1 MKEKLGTKAVGFY
14 FIVLAALLGIIS
26 VIRFVMWGSAH
37 DALDTVTIIALIVAI
52 VFDIILM
59 VKDNDYLVIAA
70 TACYSI
76 ATVKLLTDSV
86 GSFVDAF
93 QGINMFGDASQVG
106 TIISISAVMGV
117 SILLSIISGFLKRV
131 KES

>member
-1 MKEKLGTKAVGFY
+1 MKEMMSKKAVGFY
-14 FIVLAALLGIIS
+14 FVIVTMLLGIIS
-26 VIRFVMWGSAH
+26 IIRFVVWGSAH
-37 DALDTVTIIALIVAI
+37 DTMDMLTIAALIAAVI
-52 VFDIILM
+52 LDIILV
-59 VKDNDYLVIAA
+59 VKDNDYLIIVA

-76 ATVKLLTDSV
+76 AAVKLLTDSV

-131 KES
+131 KE

>member
-14 FIVLAALLGIIS
+14 FTVLAALLGIIS

-37 DALDTVTIIALIVAI
+37 DTLDTVTILALIVAI
-52 VFDIILM
+52 VLDIILM

-76 ATVKLLTDSV
+76 AAVKLLTDSV

-93 QGINMFGDASQVG
+93 QGINIFGDASQVG